1 MALSRPGWIIK
12 SEVRTAVSNLWVEL
26 FVACPS
32 GNFPS
37 FHQQIEIKT
46 HAIRALMLEL
56 LKMVDRGKIKR
67 LSNYLWRWSYI
78 LDKAALIQHK
88 AFRVRPY
95 SKLETVAE
103 RRTVHLRGL
112 RAPLRNHDRHS
123 VRARALINLT
133 TLHIVFSESYKR
145 TVRIEVKSS

>member
-1 MALSRPGWIIK
+1 MNESSMALSRPGCIIK

-112 RAPLRNHDRHS
+112 RAPLACCWRASCLRHRS
-123 VRARALINLT
+123 RRR
-133 TLHIVFSESYKR
+133 R
-145 TVRIEVKSS
+145 TSRVGLEPH